1 MLGDGS
7 VVVTGGQDGETG
19 RGNAIDSVERYGW
32 NDGLIQKLPNL
43 NQARWTH
50 ACAVFQLG
58 GREAVIVAGGRVT
71 STPGDELASVEVM
84 VVGQPYWSFKAPLPQ
99 PRLAPAMVVLGGKP
113 LLTGGSYETGG
124 RREEFFPDGVIQ
136 YQAEEDVWRTVAR
149 MTGRSHHA
157 MVALPKA
164 LLPSC

>member
-1 MLGDGS
+1 M
-7 VVVTGGQDGETG
+7 VTNVLPLLVQLHVMAM
-19 RGNAIDSVERYGW
+19 RKKMI
-32 NDGLIQKLPNL
+32 ND
-43 NQARWTH
+43 NQ
-50 ACAVFQLG
+50 
-58 GREAVIVAGGRVT
+58 
-71 STPGDELASVEVM
+71 VM

-136 YQAEEDVWRTVAR
+136 YQAEEDGWRTVAR